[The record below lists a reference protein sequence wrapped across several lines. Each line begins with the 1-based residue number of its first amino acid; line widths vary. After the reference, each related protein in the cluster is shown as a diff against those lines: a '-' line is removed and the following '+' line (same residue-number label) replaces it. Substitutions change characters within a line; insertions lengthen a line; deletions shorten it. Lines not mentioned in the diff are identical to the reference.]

1 MGSYKST
8 NRFAKLCSNESTH
21 RCAIVTAIFRAYM
34 GPYEPTHRSA
44 NMGSY
49 QSAHGSAIIFAYI
62 RSYLGS
68 NKPTHGDTIK
78 CPIQY
83 PNLYTISITY
93 I

>member
-1 MGSYKST
+1 MGTYK
-8 NRFAKLCSNESTH
+8 
-21 RCAIVTAIFRAYM
+21 
-34 GPYEPTHRSA
+34 P
-44 NMGSY
+44 
-49 QSAHGSAIIFAYI
+49 AHGSAIIFAYI